1 MLKSMRQFANSV
13 SGNFAVQSALVA
25 PMLLGVAGLAL
36 DYSTFASQQAKM
48 RETAD
53 MAALAAVREAAVA
66 GWNETTARNVAEQ
79 MIETN
84 MDGNTLGGAV
94 YAAAVSI
101 DRAKNRV
108 TVEISQD
115 GHGYLLL
122 GLGIGSPQ
130 ISVQSSAGIASSS
143 NICVLALEPSAADT
157 IKVDNGASL
166 TGNRCGVFAN
176 SRDSGAIDVQKAH
189 VKAEVICSAGG
200 FSGSKLGYDPDPVT
214 DCPAVPDPL
223 ADRKPPSVG
232 SCEYNDFEVKGDV
245 TLTPGVYCGGLRIT
259 GNSVVTLKPG
269 EYIIHNGPLEL
280 TGSATLQGENV
291 GFFFS
296 GTTAK
301 TSFGTA
307 TTINLTAP
315 KTGPLAGILFFEDR
329 NAAQGREFDMS
340 SKDARRLV
348 GTIYLPKGTLKV
360 TGSSRFADASEWTA
374 IIARDVEVSNGPTIL
389 LNSDYAA
396 SNIPVPT
403 GISAETGRIFL
414 TE

>member
-1 MLKSMRQFANSV
+1 MRRFASNV
-13 SGNFAVQSALVA
+13 SGNFAVQSALFA
-25 PMLLGVAGLAL
+25 PVLLGVAGFAL
-36 DYSTFASQQAKM
+36 DYSTFSAQQSKM

-66 GWNETTARNVAEQ
+66 GWNETTARNIAEQ

-84 MDGNTLGGAV
+84 MENNTIGGAM

-101 DRAKNRV
+101 DRTKNRV
-108 TVEISQD
+108 TVEMSQD
-115 GHGYLLL
+115 GHGYFLL

-130 ISVQSSAGIASSS
+130 IRVSSSAAIASSS
-143 NICVLALEPSAADT
+143 NICVLALEPAAADT
-157 IKVDNGASL
+157 IKLDGGASL

-176 SRDSGAIDVQKAH
+176 SRDSGAIDVQKSQ

-200 FSGSKLGYDPDPVT
+200 FSGSKLAYDPDPVT

-223 ADRKPPSVG
+223 ADRQPPSVG
-232 SCEYNDFEVKGDV
+232 SCDHNDTQIDGNA
-245 TLTPGVYCGGLRIT
+245 TLTPGVYCGGIRIT
-259 GNSVVTLKPG
+259 GSGIVSLKPG
-269 EYIIHNGPLEL
+269 EYIIRNGPLEL
-280 TGSATLQGENV
+280 SGSATLQGDNV
-291 GFFFS
+291 GFFFT

-329 NAAQGREFDMS
+329 NATVGREFDMS
-340 SKDARRLV
+340 SKNARRLV

-360 TGSSRFADASEWTA
+360 TGASKFADASEWTA
-374 IIARDVEVSNGPTIL
+374 IIARDVEVTNGPSIL